1 MAINKLTQE
10 IIARK
15 EKLYKMLEQ
24 NSNIQTEDIIEF
36 SQELDQLIKNYYV
49 LTGFCSEEKVKYKNL
64 R

>member
-1 MAINKLTQE
+1 MTINKLTKE

-24 NSNIQTEDIIEF
+24 SSNIQTEDIIEF
-36 SQELDQLIKNYYV
+36 SQELDELIKNYYL
-49 LTGFCSEEKVKYKNL
+49 LTGFCSEKIIKYKIM